1 MRVPT
6 GQYRI
11 DFFNRYGER
20 LRGESLIGD
29 SLMQA
34 QRIGSDMLPMLDG
47 NPTSYT
53 IMRCLFNSLDPD
65 ANL

>member
-11 DFFNRYGER
+11 DFFNKFGER

-29 SLMQA
+29 SIMHSHKIA
-34 QRIGSDMLPMLDG
+34 KGSMPLLEGKPY
-47 NPTSYT
+47 SYT
-53 IMRCLFNSLDPD
+53 VMRCVFNSLDKD
-65 ANL
+65 GDW

>member
-11 DFFNRYGER
+11 DFFNLYGER
-20 LRGESLIGD
+20 LRGESLIGE
-29 SLMQA
+29 SLMQSHQIA
-34 QRIGSDMLPMLDG
+34 NDMLPMLDG
-47 NPTSYT
+47 KPTSFT

>member
-11 DFFNRYGER
+11 DFFNQYGER

-29 SLMQA
+29 SLMQSHQIA
-34 QRIGSDMLPMLDG
+34 NDMMPMLDG
-47 NPTSYT
+47 NLSSYT
-53 IMRCLFNSLDPD
+53 IMRCVFNSLDKD